1 MNEFMI
7 EYLKPLAPVFSLFAT
22 ALITYLL
29 GRSAYFQQKEN
40 EAVRK
45 RFLENTLDLFTS
57 HVEHCLSVHRMNW
70 QTSLSVLKQF
80 RDAGV
85 HIPIEGLNARVCH
98 VDHTNMNI
106 AAAHRMG
113 ILLNGNTSFF
123 SMQQLLVAFVAE
135 GAFLLEDDLITSI
148 KLAAKGD
155 IPATE
160 IPSLCEEYFE
170 RIKKLDEEAR
180 PFYVLL
186 TEASSIAHIFETKR
200 RPTFKNVKSFHKNPG
215 VESSVK
221 KVDDQLCLLMR
232 SEEEEQNTTADNN
245 K

>member
-1 MNEFMI
+1 MI
-7 EYLKPLAPVFSLFAT
+7 EYLTPLTPVFSLLAT

-29 GRSAYFQQKEN
+29 GRSAYFQQKEY

-57 HVEHCLSVHRMNW
+57 HVEHCLSIHRMNW
-70 QTSLSVLKQF
+70 QTSLSILKQF
-80 RDAGV
+80 RDAGAQ
-85 HIPIEGLNARVCH
+85 IPIDGLNARVCH

-148 KLAAKGD
+148 KLVTKGD
-155 IPATE
+155 IPADK
-160 IPSLCEEYFE
+160 IPNLCEKYFE
-170 RIKKLDEEAR
+170 RIKKLDEDAR

-186 TEASSIAHIFETKR
+186 TESSSIAHIFETKR
-200 RPTFKNVKSFHKNPG
+200 RPTFKNVKSFYKHSDVK
-215 VESSVK
+215 SSIK
-221 KVDDQLCLLMR
+221 RVDDQLLLLMR
-232 SEEEEQNTTADNN
+232 SDDAKENKTTNN
-245 K
+245 KK